1 MTDMDIRACARR
13 ARNTRS
19 VSAVATAVLLL
30 LLLALGAPGAW
41 QARAQDGGAKS
52 ADAAASV
59 VGSWH
64 ATMPTGLRVATLTIA
79 PSGEGFGGAFVGYD
93 YVTTVGAGRP
103 EDGGR
108 PKVSTRTGSMLTDTR
123 LEGDTFT
130 FKVFIR
136 HPSPPPGKPA
146 GYEVSGEIK
155 LLGGDAAELRMS
167 APHKPEPM
175 VLKLTRE

>member
-19 VSAVATAVLLL
+19 VSAVATALL
-30 LLLALGAPGAW
+30 LLLALCASGAW
-41 QARAQDGGAKS
+41 RARAQD
-52 ADAAASV
+52 AAVSP

-64 ATMPTGLRVATLTIA
+64 ATLPTGLRMATLTIV
-79 PSGEGFGGAFVGYD
+79 PNGEGFGGAFVGYD
-93 YVTTVGAGRP
+93 YVSTVGAGKP
-103 EDGGR
+103 EGGGG
-108 PKVSTRTGSMLTDTR
+108 PKVSTRTGSMLTDAR

-136 HPSPPPGKPA
+136 HPAPPPGKPA
-146 GYEVSGEIK
+146 GYEVSGEVK
-155 LLGGDAAELRMS
+155 LLGGDAAELRLS

>member
-13 ARNTRS
+13 ARYTRS
-19 VSAVATAVLLL
+19 VSAVATAML
-30 LLLALGAPGAW
+30 LLLALGATW
-41 QARAQDGGAKS
+41 RARAQDGGAKS
-52 ADAAASV
+52 ADAASSL
-59 VGSWH
+59 VGSWQ
-64 ATMPTGLRVATLTIA
+64 ATLPTGLRVATLTIA

-93 YVTTVGAGRP
+93 YDSTAGAAT
-103 EDGGR
+103 
-108 PKVSTRTGSMLTDTR
+108 PKVTTRTGSMLADAR

-130 FKVFIR
+130 FKVYIR
-136 HPSPPPGKPA
+136 HPAPPPGKPA
-146 GYEVSGEIK
+146 GYEVSGEVK